1 MDGFSTEQTTAILE
15 SLAAQ
20 VTGFDAARIT
30 ANGIHMAKWGIA
42 DTIGVALAGVP
53 EACTQIL
60 LKTPGVGD
68 GPGACL
74 VFGTGRRTSALDATF
89 INGTASHALDFDDFS
104 NILGGHQS
112 VPLVAPL
119 FALAEDRRL
128 TGRQVIDAYVVGL
141 EVEHRFA
148 RAVHPHHYDKGWH
161 PTATLGIFGTVA
173 AAAHALGSD
182 AKSTATAFAI
192 AASLASGIKANFGTM
207 TKPLHVGQS
216 ARCGLLALYLA
227 ERGFDANLQAMEH
240 HQGFLNVFNGAG
252 TFDTAPLTG
261 EWTDPLDIELP
272 SLGLKQFA
280 CCGST
285 HHAIFGALSLAAEE
299 DIDPKQIRKID
310 IGTHAR
316 RLRHTNTPFPKS
328 VLQAK
333 FSVQYA
339 VARALN
345 DRAVGLDAFS
355 EGAYD
360 APEITRLLDL
370 TTAAPLPE
378 SGPVTGIWD
387 AEVAV
392 TLADGRRF
400 SRQVMNMVGRDAAN
414 PMSRDEL
421 KAKFMDCACRILD
434 AAPAGRAF
442 EGLMDL
448 ENQDDMAA
456 LIGLLAA

>member
-1 MDGFSTEQTTAILE
+1 MTIAGELARRIKTFRYDDIPDTAVTWAKVGIL
-15 SLAAQ
+15 
-20 VTGFDAARIT
+20 
-30 ANGIHMAKWGIA
+30 
-42 DTIGVALAGVP
+42 DTIGVTLAGAGEECVSIVKRVQGIS
-53 EACTQIL
+53 EET
-60 LKTPGVGD
+60 D
-68 GPGACL
+68 SGPCL
-74 VFGTGRRTSALDATF
+74 IFGGGRAGPLDAAL
-89 INGTASHALDFDDFS
+89 INGTASHALDFDDFAGS
-104 NILGGHQS
+104 IGGHPS
-112 VPLVAPL
+112 VPLVPAII
-119 FALAEDRRL
+119 ALGEM
-128 TGRQVIDAYVVGL
+128 TGASGRDAINAYVAGFETESRIAHGVN
-141 EVEHRFA
+141 FQ
-148 RAVHPHHYDKGWH
+148 HYEKGWH

-173 AAAHALGSD
+173 ATALLLELSEEETTM
-182 AKSTATAFAI
+182 ALALAV
-192 AASLASGIKANFGTM
+192 SLASGVKANFGTM